1 MTDQTTGQGAVEQPQ
16 MVPLSWFGKTLWK
29 FTPLYVE
36 LVFLAICIR
45 LLGLVEPFIFQV
57 IIDRIL
63 PFEREATLI
72 VVMAVFAAVSV
83 FHIGFNILSSLL
95 GMLTANRVTRELGSR
110 IFEHLFRLPYSHFRK
125 WPIGETIARVSETDT
140 IRAFLVGT
148 TTGVVL
154 DLLFVV
160 IYLGVLFAL
169 SPLLTAIVV
178 ISLPLQGFV
187 YFIFGPFLRRRLRV
201 QFDAGARHQ
210 SRMVESIGGIASVK
224 ALSAEDKMLTG
235 LRDTLQDN
243 LDAGLRVGKLRI
255 ASTNLIYAVSQTLTI
270 MIIFIGAREV
280 FAGQL
285 TLGQLIAF
293 HLIAEKVA
301 SPISNFSGLW
311 EKWQNIKISRQRLG
325 DILLSAP
332 EAFETLPRLPS
343 QIEPELRFDDVEFAY
358 APGAPVLRG
367 FSFTAKRHTLSLVV
381 GPSGIGKSTFGRLA
395 SGIETPDSGTVT
407 LDAHDISEHDP
418 HDVRTKIAY
427 VPQEPYLFSGTVRE
441 NLSLNLGDGVSDAVI
456 SDALRVAAAD
466 TMVQR
471 LPMGLDTQ
479 VGERG
484 AALSG
489 GQRQR
494 IAMARSLLNNPKVL
508 ILDEPTSALDGAAQS
523 QMVAEIERLKDS
535 MTVIVI
541 THRPDVFATPD
552 QVVDFEALT

>member
-1 MTDQTTGQGAVEQPQ
+1 MNNEQGEQSTAEQPR

-36 LVFLAICIR
+36 LVFLAICVR

-72 VVMAVFAAVSV
+72 VVVAIFAAVSV

-110 IFEHLFRLPYSHFRK
+110 IYEHLFRLPYSHFRK

-148 TTGVVL
+148 TTGVFL
-154 DLLFVV
+154 DLLFVF
-160 IYLGVLFAL
+160 IYLGILFAL
-169 SPLLTAIVV
+169 SPLLMTIVL

-201 QFDAGARHQ
+201 QFDTGARHQ

-224 ALSAEDKMLTG
+224 ALSAEDKMLNG
-235 LRDTLQDN
+235 LHETLHDN
-243 LDAGLRVGKLRI
+243 LEAGLRVGKLRI
-255 ASTNLIYAVSQTLTI
+255 ASNNLIYAVSQTLTI
-270 MIIFIGAREV
+270 LIIFIGAKEV
-280 FAGQL
+280 FAGEL

-293 HLIAEKVA
+293 HLIAQKVA

-311 EKWQNIKISRQRLG
+311 EKWQNIRISRQRLG
-325 DILLSAP
+325 DILLSEP
-332 EAFETLPRLPS
+332 EAFEAKPRLPAE
-343 QIEPELRFDDVEFAY
+343 IEPELCFNHVWFEYQSGTPILKD
-358 APGAPVLRG
+358 
-367 FSFTAKRHTLSLVV
+367 FSFIAKARSLSLVV

-395 SGIETPDSGTVT
+395 SGIETPTGGTIT
-407 LDAHDISEHDP
+407 LDGHDISDHEP
-418 HDVRTKIAY
+418 HDVRTNVAY
-427 VPQEPYLFSGTVRE
+427 VPQEPYLFSGSVRE
-441 NLSLNLGDGVSDAVI
+441 NLSLNVDEGVSDDLI
-456 SDALRVAAAD
+456 LKALRVAAAD

-494 IAMARSLLNNPKVL
+494 IAMARSLLNNPRVL
-508 ILDEPTSALDGAAQS
+508 ILDEPTSALDGAAQT
-523 QMVAEIERLKDS
+523 QMVAEIARLTES

-541 THRPDVFATPD
+541 THRPDVFAAPD
-552 QVVDFEALT
+552 QVIDFEDLK

>member
-1 MTDQTTGQGAVEQPQ
+1 MQPKEI
-16 MVPLSWFGKTLWK
+16 PLSWFGKTLWK
-29 FTPLYVE
+29 YTPFYIE
-36 LVFLAICIR
+36 LVFLAICTR
-45 LLGLVEPFIFQV
+45 LLGLVEPFILQV

-72 VVMAVFAAVSV
+72 VVMAIFAAVSV
-83 FHIGFNILSSLL
+83 FTIGFNILSSLL
-95 GMLTANRVTRELGSR
+95 GMLTANRVTRELGRR

-125 WPIGETIARVSETDT
+125 WPIGETITRISETDT

-148 TTGVVL
+148 TTGVFL

-169 SPLLTAIVV
+169 SPLLTLIVV
-178 ISLPLQGFV
+178 ISLPIQAFV

-210 SRMVESIGGIASVK
+210 SRMVESIGGIAAIK
-224 ALSAEDKMLTG
+224 ALSAEEKMLNS
-235 LRDTLQDN
+235 LDETLHAN
-243 LDAGLRVGKLRI
+243 LEAGFRVGKLNIVSR
-255 ASTNLIYAVSQTLTI
+255 NLVYAVSQTLTI
-270 MIIFIGAREV
+270 LIIFVGALQV
-280 FAGQL
+280 FSGDL

-293 HLIAEKVA
+293 HLIAEKIA

-325 DILLSAP
+325 DILLI
-332 EAFETLPRLPS
+332 ETEGFGILPRLPGNIKS
-343 QIEPELRFDDVEFAY
+343 ELRFDAVAFEYLPATPILND
-358 APGAPVLRG
+358 
-367 FSFTAKRHTLSLVV
+367 FSFTAQAKSLTLVV

-395 SGIETPDSGTVT
+395 AGIEVPISGTV
-407 LDAHDISEHDP
+407 LLGEHNIAQHEP

-441 NLSLNLGDGVSDAVI
+441 NLILGVDAVSDDQI
-456 SDALRVAAAD
+456 REALRIAAAD
-466 TMVQR
+466 EMVEK

-494 IAMARSLLNNPKVL
+494 VAMARSLLSNPKVL
-508 ILDEPTSALDGAAQS
+508 ILDEPTSALDGAAQEK
-523 QMVAEIERLKDS
+523 MVTEIKALRDR
-535 MTVIVI
+535 MTILVI
-541 THRPDVFATPD
+541 THRPEMFSDAD
-552 QVVDFEALT
+552 QVLDLEAMK

>member
-1 MTDQTTGQGAVEQPQ
+1 MDKLDNSSKPQ
-16 MVPLSWFGKTLWK
+16 VPFSWFGKTLWK
-29 FTPLYVE
+29 FTPLYIE

-45 LLGLVEPFIFQV
+45 LLGLVEPFILQV

-72 VVMAVFAAVSV
+72 VVMAVFAAVSM

-95 GMLTANRVTRELGSR
+95 GMLTANRVTRELGGR

-148 TTGVVL
+148 TTGVFL
-154 DLLFVV
+154 DILFVA
-160 IYLGVLFAL
+160 IYLGVLFTL

-178 ISLPLQGFV
+178 VSLPVQAFV
-187 YFIFGPFLRRRLRV
+187 YFVFGPFLRRRLRA
-201 QFDAGARHQ
+201 QFDAGAKHQ
-210 SRMVESIGGIASVK
+210 ARMVENIGGIAAVK
-224 ALSAEDKMLTG
+224 ALSAEDKMLAS
-235 LRDTLQDN
+235 LDETLHAN
-243 LDAGLRVGKLRI
+243 LQAGLRVGKLNI
-255 ASTNLIYAVSQTLTI
+255 ASRNIVYAVSQTLTI
-270 MIIFIGAREV
+270 LIIFVGARQV
-280 FAGQL
+280 FAGEL

-301 SPISNFSGLW
+301 SPLRNFSGLW

-325 DILLSAP
+325 DILTVDMEP
-332 EAFETLPRLPS
+332 FEALPKLPANAK
-343 QIEPELRFDDVEFAY
+343 PELRFENISFEYQPGQPILKGFDFKA
-358 APGAPVLRG
+358 APN
-367 FSFTAKRHTLSLVV
+367 SLSLVI

-395 SGIETPDSGTVT
+395 AGIETPIEGTVT
-407 LDAHDISEHDP
+407 LGGHDIAQHEP

-441 NLSLNLGDGVSDAVI
+441 NLTLGTPDFTEDQLMA
-456 SDALRVAAAD
+456 ALRVAAAD
-466 TMVQR
+466 QMVAQ
-471 LPMGLDTQ
+471 LPMELDTP

-494 IAMARSLLNNPKVL
+494 IAMARSLLNDPKVL
-508 ILDEPTSALDGAAQS
+508 ILDEPTSALDNVAQNR
-523 QMVAEIERLKDS
+523 MVQEIENLKAQ
-535 MTVIVI
+535 MTIVVI
-541 THRPDVFATPD
+541 THRPDVFASPD
-552 QVVDFEALT
+552 QVVDFEALR

>member
-1 MTDQTTGQGAVEQPQ
+1 

-148 TTGVVL
+148 TTGVFL

-160 IYLGVLFAL
+160 IYIGVLFTL
-169 SPLLTAIVV
+169 SPLLTTIVL

-224 ALSAEDKMLTG
+224 ALSAEDKMLGG
-235 LRDTLQDN
+235 LRETLGAN

-255 ASTNLIYAVSQTLTI
+255 ASTNLIYALSQTLTI
-270 MIIFIGAREV
+270 TIIFMGAREV
-280 FAGQL
+280 FAGEL

-325 DILLSAP
+325 DILLSEP
-332 EAFETLPRLPS
+332 EPFEALPRLPHR
-343 QIEPELRFDDVEFAY
+343 IEPELRFEHVDFAY
-358 APGAPVLRG
+358 QPGTPILKD
-367 FSFTAKRHTLSLVV
+367 FSFTAQARSLSLVV

-395 SGIETPDSGTVT
+395 SGIERPTGGVIT
-407 LDAHDISEHDP
+407 LGGHDIAEREP

-441 NLSLNLGDGVSDAVI
+441 NLSLNVEEEDAVSDAVI
-456 SDALRVAAAD
+456 IDALRVAAAD

-494 IAMARSLLNNPKVL
+494 IAMARSLLNSPRVL
-508 ILDEPTSALDGAAQS
+508 ILDEPTSALDGAAQT
-523 QMVAEIERLKDS
+523 QMVTEIERLKET

-541 THRPDVFATPD
+541 THRPDVFAAPD

>member
-1 MTDQTTGQGAVEQPQ
+1 MTEQSRDAAETAQPR
-16 MVPLSWFGKTLWK
+16 MVPLSWFGQTLWK

-63 PFEREATLI
+63 PFQREATLI

-125 WPIGETIARVSETDT
+125 WPVGETIARVSETDT

-160 IYLGVLFAL
+160 IYLGVLYTL

-178 ISLPLQGFV
+178 ASLPLQAFV

-224 ALSAEDKMLTG
+224 ALSAEDKMLGG
-235 LRDTLQDN
+235 LRETLGDT

-255 ASTNLIYAVSQTLTI
+255 ASSNLIYAVSQTLTI
-270 MIIFIGAREV
+270 LIIFIGAREV
-280 FAGQL
+280 FAGAL

-325 DILLSAP
+325 DILLSEP
-332 EAFETLPRLPS
+332 EAFEALPRLPADV
-343 QIEPELRFDDVEFAY
+343 EPELRFEQVDFAY
-358 APGAPVLRG
+358 QPGTPILTE
-367 FSFTAKRHTLSLVV
+367 FSFTAKARSLSLVI

-395 SGIETPDSGTVT
+395 SGIEAPTGGRIT
-407 LDAHDISEHDP
+407 LDGHDISEHEP
-418 HDVRTKIAY
+418 HDVRTRIAY

-441 NLSLNLGDGVSDAVI
+441 NLSLNVGADVSEAVI
-456 SDALRVAAAD
+456 ADALRTAAAD
-466 TMVQR
+466 AMVAR
-471 LPMGLDTQ
+471 LPLGLDTQ

-494 IAMARSLLNNPKVL
+494 IAMARSLLNAPRVL
-508 ILDEPTSALDGAAQS
+508 ILDEPTSALDGAAQA
-523 QMVAEIERLKDS
+523 QMVAEIERLKAT

-552 QVVDFEALT
+552 QVIDFEALR